1 MFRAHRGFRRG
12 GAVFKAHASR
22 ALRTHRAKPVRLA
35 KAGKLAAYRG
45 VGTKNPYPV
54 RSKAQAYK
62 AAGHKAPAGWTA
74 KRKKMARY
82 RAVKAKRV

>member
-12 GAVFKAHASR
+12 GAVFKAHANR
-22 ALRTHRAKPVRLA
+22 AMAVHRGKAVRLNA
-35 KAGKLAAYRG
+35 AKLAAFKG
-45 VGTKNPYPV
+45 AGKKNPYPA

-74 KRKKMARY
+74 KRKKLAKY
-82 RAVKAKRV
+82 RAVKAKRA